1 MRFPFSATIE
11 RDIHDHET
19 RRRPHGRPDGRRSG
33 LRARAAQG
41 PNGGDL
47 VDAGNYHIEVIG
59 KGTALEVLVSDA
71 ADKPLSA
78 SGFKALA
85 IMVIDGKTQ
94 RIALQPSPDGKKL
107 TGTAPTPITTV
118 KGAVQLT
125 DPGGK
130 TATGRIN

>member
-1 MRFPFSATIE
+1 MITK
-11 RDIHDHET
+11 
-19 RRRPHGRPDGRRSG
+19 
-33 LRARAAQG
+33 RAAALMVALMAVAPAFAHEPRKG